1 MKKKYE
7 KEINERVGI
16 VTCEA
21 ASKRY
26 NKWIKLLSLVMVS
39 ILLLLSAGCNS
50 KNEDATAD
58 SNCENVNTAVADC
71 IINGREFY
79 FVSDEVKKEWKESL
93 AKLLSNVLIPYGEH
107 GDILGYE
114 ATVDPKAPVIP
125 QCYECGLLDITMDG
139 VPELLVHPFG
149 YFGSSGTATYFVYNI
164 YSGQKLG
171 EIDGGNGQS
180 WCFYYNTE
188 FESVDLIGQYWLR
201 GGWDWRDRYITGV
214 WYDEANMK
222 CFETQHFRTT
232 HEITGEQTDIVDE
245 DPDDMFYTA
254 TWVESYPNTTYYV
267 GHQEAYLDDYY
278 AEYNEFIMTHIR
290 IPETEL
296 ILFSWDDVSTDED
309 DYASK
314 GKKMAEALISS
325 DQEFIKPLG

>member
-1 MKKKYE
+1 MKKQ
-7 KEINERVGI
+7 
-16 VTCEA
+16 T
-21 ASKRY
+21 
-26 NKWIKLLSLVMVS
+26 IKLIALFLSVLVLLSL
-39 ILLLLSAGCNS
+39 AGCSSNIENS
-50 KNEDATAD
+50 TGEEDNKTIEASAP
-58 SNCENVNTAVADC
+58 DC
-71 IINGREFY
+71 IINGRDLY
-79 FVSDEVKKEWKESL
+79 FVDAETKKEWKEPL

-107 GDILGYE
+107 GEILGYE
-114 ATVDPKAPVIP
+114 ATIDFKLPVIP

-139 VPELLVHPFG
+139 VPELLVHPYG
-149 YFGSSGTATYFVYNI
+149 YHGSSGTATYFVYNI

-188 FESVDLIGQYWLR
+188 YDSINLIGQYWLR
-201 GGWDWRDRYITGV
+201 GGWDWRERYITEA
-214 WYDEANMK
+214 WYDEASMG
-222 CFETQHFRTT
+222 CFEIQHFRTT

-254 TWVESYPNTTYYV
+254 TWIESYPNTTYYV

-296 ILFSWDDVSTDED
+296 ILFGWDDVSTDED
-309 DYASK
+309 DYVTK
-314 GKKMAEALISS
+314 GAKMAEALISS
-325 DQEFIKPLG
+325 DQEFIKPIG